1 EPAVSKIPA
10 FDKELYAENRQRLAA
25 ALREA
30 AVPAGAVAVLQG
42 SVTTT
47 RNETGETVSVH
58 DSHFLWAVGANES
71 GFYVAINVDDGKAT
85 LFVPKLP
92 ESYGIWMGALKTPAE
107 IAAAYGVEEG
117 KYVTEMHAA
126 LKAASP
132 SRVLLNVGLNT
143 DSGLTSEAAS
153 WEGREDFVAAGLV
166 DVETLYPVLCECRV
180 FKTEREI
187 AVMRQIVGA
196 ASDAHCVMMRA
207 VREGMREDGL
217 EAVFKF
223 WLQSTVGSRYNAYTY
238 ICGSGPNAA
247 VLHYGHEGAPN
258 DRFIG
263 KDEFVLCD
271 CGHELFGYA
280 SDITTAFPS
289 SGKFTPDQRVV
300 YSAVL
305 GKSSPNGGGGA
316 LEAVEAELK
325 PGVNYIDMQALAYRN
340 ILTTL
345 KEAGVVTG
353 EIEDMMAAN
362 LGAVFMPHGL
372 GHMLGIDTHDVGG
385 YGGKD
390 ARPRDTRDG
399 FKSVRATRPIAKG
412 MVMTVEPGCYFIDM
426 VLDKAFANP
435 EQAKFLVKD
444 VIDSRFRGIGGV
456 RLEDNIIITETGI
469 DNMVYVPRAI
479 DEVEAMCRGEITSRA
494 GFAKRYQA

>member
-1 EPAVSKIPA
+1 MPLRTNPLVADNEP
-10 FDKELYAENRQRLAA
+10 LLRQ
-25 ALREA
+25 
-30 AVPAGAVAVLQG
+30 
-42 SVTTT
+42 
-47 RNETGETVSVH
+47 N
-58 DSHFLWAVGANES
+58 SHFLWAVGANES

-117 KYVTEMHAA
+117 KFVTEMHST

-132 SRVLLNVGLNT
+132 TRVLLNVGLNT
-143 DSGLTSEAAS
+143 DSGATSVAAS
-153 WEGREDFVAAGLV
+153 WEGKQEFVDAGVV
-166 DVETLYPVLCECRV
+166 DVDALYPVLTECRV
-180 FKTEREI
+180 FKTDREI

-223 WLQSTVGSRYNAYTY
+223 WLQSTVGARYNAYTY

-289 SGKFTPDQRVV
+289 TGKFTPDQRVI

-305 GKSSPNGGGGA
+305 GEARDTARARDPRLGTTCHRHGASGCLALDARALRQPCPCHPPRPPPPCSCAPQVPSRLWRRRSSPA
-316 LEAVEAELK
+316 SATWTCRRSPTVTSS
-325 PGVNYIDMQALAYRN
+325 PPSRRQASSR
-340 ILTTL
+340 
-345 KEAGVVTG
+345 
-353 EIEDMMAAN
+353 
-362 LGAVFMPHGL
+362 
-372 GHMLGIDTHDVGG
+372 
-385 YGGKD
+385 
-390 ARPRDTRDG
+390 
-399 FKSVRATRPIAKG
+399 
-412 MVMTVEPGCYFIDM
+412 
-426 VLDKAFANP
+426 
-435 EQAKFLVKD
+435 EQLHRR
-444 VIDSRFRGIGGV
+444 S
-456 RLEDNIIITETGI
+456 
-469 DNMVYVPRAI
+469 
-479 DEVEAMCRGEITSRA
+479 
-494 GFAKRYQA
+494 